1 MSYVDYHDT
10 LSEFTRLRVRPS
22 TLSAFGFQ
30 REGGFGWLYTVPIDG
45 TSLECHVSISA
56 RGVISEKVVDLAS
69 GDEYTLHRVANAT
82 GCFVG
87 QVRAEVTSLLK
98 RIAVSCFERNVFIR
112 NQSRELLETVR
123 SRWNEEL
130 EFLWEDS
137 PECAVLRRTDTGKWY
152 AVMMRLPKLR
162 FGLADDSISEF
173 ILLRIPNG
181 KRDATLADRR
191 FLPAFHMNKRT
202 WFAIQ
207 LDGGV
212 ETAEILR
219 LTECSRD
226 QAVKK

>member
-1 MSYVDYHDT
+1 MSYTEYHDT
-10 LSEFTRLRVRPS
+10 LSKFVRLRVRPS
-22 TLSAFGFQ
+22 TLPAFGFQ
-30 REGGFGWLYTVPIDG
+30 HEDGFDWLYTVPIDG

-56 RGVISEKVVDLAS
+56 KGVVSERVLDSES
-69 GDEYTLHRVANAT
+69 GDEYTLYRVANAN
-82 GCFVG
+82 GRFVG
-87 QVRAEVTSLLK
+87 LVRKAVTSLLK
-98 RIAVSCFERNVFIR
+98 RLAASCFERNVFIQ

-123 SRWNEEL
+123 SQWGEEL

-137 PECAVLRRTDTGKWY
+137 PESAVLRRADTGKWY
-152 AVMMRLPKLR
+152 AVMMRLPKR
-162 FGLADDSISEF
+162 KFGLADDSISEF
-173 ILLRIPNG
+173 ILLRIPNE
-181 KRDATLADRR
+181 KRDTTLADRR